1 MGTNSKFNLG
11 INLTGDSD
19 LDRHNIFNYI
29 IENFTKDKTEA
40 EILVLAAT
48 FLGKD
53 TKTIFNEIRV
63 NPEVLVP
70 VCLYLMSEEKI
81 ALSRRNEIGNALLK
95 YTDAH
100 ARKIDDKATR
110 KPLYNFTL
118 EYEKALYTK
127 MANSNVEDILVTFPF
142 YRIYYTQ
149 GLIYEAMADYTKA
162 FVMYSKAHQWNP
174 FNPKPILKILEGLK
188 YDGRAQD
195 LLRLSM
201 WYLQITYSAP
211 NISAA
216 LRYAGYALY
225 LDGKFAE
232 AYAFYYQAIVY
243 QDGETPARFNEEIT
257 SVLTALKKDA
267 PYELSR
273 AQIKKLFAYSKFKPY
288 PSEIAFDTIRPLII
302 NHYTKGN
309 YVDAIRYATQY
320 VIFRPNDDKI
330 MRILKA
336 SKLNLD

>member
-11 INLTGDSD
+11 INLSGDND

-118 EYEKALYTK
+118 EYEKRYT
-127 MANSNVEDILVTFPF
+127 
-142 YRIYYTQ
+142 RRW
-149 GLIYEAMADYTKA
+149 LIQM
-162 FVMYSKAHQWNP
+162 
-174 FNPKPILKILEGLK
+174 LKIF
-188 YDGRAQD
+188 
-195 LLRLSM
+195 
-201 WYLQITYSAP
+201 W
-211 NISAA
+211 
-216 LRYAGYALY
+216 
-225 LDGKFAE
+225 
-232 AYAFYYQAIVY
+232 
-243 QDGETPARFNEEIT
+243 
-257 SVLTALKKDA
+257 
-267 PYELSR
+267 
-273 AQIKKLFAYSKFKPY
+273 
-288 PSEIAFDTIRPLII
+288 
-302 NHYTKGN
+302 
-309 YVDAIRYATQY
+309 
-320 VIFRPNDDKI
+320 
-330 MRILKA
+330 
-336 SKLNLD
+336 